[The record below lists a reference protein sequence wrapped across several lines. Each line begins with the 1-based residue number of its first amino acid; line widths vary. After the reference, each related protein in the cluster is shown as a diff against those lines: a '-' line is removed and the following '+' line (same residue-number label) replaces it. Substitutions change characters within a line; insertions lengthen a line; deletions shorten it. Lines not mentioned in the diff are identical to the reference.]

1 MTKSL
6 RKGMAAA
13 RFEAGYEA
21 AVCFSTVDEAA
32 ACSGAGIEDSRW
44 WLWCGRECE
53 VKILLSVVRESAGL
67 KF

>member
-44 WLWCGRECE
+44 WLWCG
-53 VKILLSVVRESAGL
+53 S
-67 KF
+67 F